1 MRRINLK
8 DRYLNIYIYIYML
21 NIEYYIVIIEFVSIY

>member
-8 DRYLNIYIYIYML
+8 DRYLNIYICML